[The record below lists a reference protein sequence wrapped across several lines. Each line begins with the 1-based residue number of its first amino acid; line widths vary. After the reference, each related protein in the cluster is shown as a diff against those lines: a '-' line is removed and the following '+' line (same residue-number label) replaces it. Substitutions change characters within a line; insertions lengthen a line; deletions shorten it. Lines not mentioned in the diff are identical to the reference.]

1 MSKPIVSAPA
11 VLVYHGQ
18 RYVQAGRSYSR
29 KSDQIVH
36 LSNREVTATLCGIS
50 RDQAVA
56 KKLRVI
62 GVEAVERPGT
72 VDLIGGTLCPAC
84 AAKAHIRAHLATV
97 RQAGTKHAA
106 PIIEALQHALRA
118 TMTQGVD
125 PKYLPT
131 IARVREAIQH
141 ALKLTQEYDWMK

>member
-18 RYVQAGRSYSR
+18 RYVRAARSR
-29 KSDQIVH
+29 PSDQIVH
-36 LSNREVTATLCGIS
+36 LSNRELTGTLCGIS

-56 KKLRVI
+56 KQLRVI
-62 GVEAVERPGT
+62 DIDSVERPGT
-72 VDLIGGTLCPAC
+72 VDLVGAKLCPAC
-84 AAKAHIRAHLATV
+84 AAKARIRAHLATV

-131 IARVREAIQH
+131 VARVREAIQH